1 MTAGIVTLLSVCLA
15 FAAAGVVRKICVEAG
30 EMVLLEHLKDDWTDR
45 LPFRLK
51 HNRYRGLNRSS
62 YQLLAILYYTGK
74 AGMILMLC
82 VFYYIL
88 AGILAALKEI
98 GYTGMLSFEG
108 IMPKEGTEEAMAE
121 TLASLRRFAEK
132 YGL

>member
-15 FAAAGVVRKICVEAG
+15 FAAAGVVRKIYVETG

-62 YQLLAILYYTGK
+62 YQLLAILYYMGK
-74 AGMILMLC
+74 AVMILALC
-82 VFYYIL
+82 VCYYIL
-88 AGILAALKEI
+88 AGILAAIKEI
-98 GYTGMLSFEG
+98 GRGM
-108 IMPKEGTEEAMAE
+108 
-121 TLASLRRFAEK
+121 R
-132 YGL
+132 